1 MSTKLRRRRNFKK
14 RFFLYVLFLAV
25 VVCGAF
31 FLNTF
36 SVSKGPLF
44 ISPLGKVNVDL
55 NKVRKALIDKNI
67 SFSTVSL
74 SDYSY
79 LIILQN
85 NEQIRISESKDIVKQ
100 ITSLQRILNQLTIE
114 GKSFKSIDFRFTEPI
129 ISF

>member
-1 MSTKLRRRRNFKK
+1 
-14 RFFLYVLFLAV
+14 LAV
-25 VVCGAF
+25 VACGAF

-36 SVSKGPLF
+36 SASKGPLF